1 MAVALRPVMKWQGK
15 QVRVAAWQSGRGK
28 SVHVVAS
35 PVVVR
40 QSRHVLSVFGKLRLV
55 TVGRGSCV
63 TVRLV
68 DVRCVTACYGDARI
82 GLAMFGSQGE
92 FGRCKSGLGTG
103 GKTRSGSHGI
113 ASPGEVSRVDVGSV
127 VAR

>member
-15 QVRVAAWQSGRGK
+15 QVRVVAWQSGRGK

-40 QSRHVLSVFGKLRLV
+40 QSRHVLSVFGKSRQV
-55 TVGRGSCV
+55 TAGRGSCV

-68 DVRCVTACYGDARI
+68 GVRYVTACYGVARLV
-82 GLAMFGSQGE
+82 LAMFGSHGE
-92 FGRCKSGLGTG
+92 FGCCKLRLGMAWAV
-103 GKTRSGSHGI
+103 RQGSLGVLWQVR
-113 ASPGEVSRVDVGSV
+113 ER
-127 VAR
+127 

>member
-15 QVRVAAWQSGRGK
+15 QVRVVAWQSGRCHSGY
-28 SVHVVAS
+28 VAVS

-68 DVRCVTACYGDARI
+68 GVRCVTACYGVARLV
-82 GLAMFGSQGE
+82 LAMFGSQGE
-92 FGRCKSGLGTG
+92 LDHCW
-103 GKTRSGSHGI
+103 
-113 ASPGEVSRVDVGSV
+113 SR
-127 VAR
+127 